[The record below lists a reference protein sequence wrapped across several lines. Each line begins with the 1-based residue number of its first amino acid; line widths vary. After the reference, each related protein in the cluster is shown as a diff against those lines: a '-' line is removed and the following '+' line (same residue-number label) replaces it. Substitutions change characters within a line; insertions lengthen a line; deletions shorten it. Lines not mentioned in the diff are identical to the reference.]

1 MSAGPASSGAGRAS
15 SSFGPASS
23 ASSASSA
30 SLGAGPASL
39 GSGTPPFSL
48 SRDAFGRLVLHD
60 ADGTRH
66 AGVVPVRAFPIS
78 APDEG
83 VSLLGPDGRE
93 RVWIDRLSSLD
104 DALRLVLEE
113 ELAAR
118 EFVPEIRAIHA
129 VSSFFTPSTW
139 YVATDRGETHFVLRG
154 EEAIRRLSRNVL
166 LIADENGVHYLVRD
180 VDGLDAGSRKVL
192 DRFM

>member
-1 MSAGPASSGAGRAS
+1 MSVDAGA
-15 SSFGPASS
+15 
-23 ASSASSA
+23 
-30 SLGAGPASL
+30 
-39 GSGTPPFSL
+39 FSL
-48 SRDAFGRLVLHD
+48 SRDAFGRLVLSE
-60 ADGTRH
+60 ADGATH
-66 AGVVPVRAFPIS
+66 TGVVPVRAFPIS
-78 APDEG
+78 APAEG

-93 RVWIDRLSSLD
+93 RVWIERLSSLD
-104 DALRLVLEE
+104 DTSRVLVEE

-118 EFVPEIRAIHA
+118 EFVPQIRAIRA

-139 YVATDRGETHFVLRG
+139 HVATDRGETQFVLRG

-180 VDGLDAGSRKVL
+180 VDALDAQSRRLL